1 VVNWRWLWRL
11 DAKLGFEAVN
21 GVMEAEAGPVVG
33 PSDTDVGAARARLL
47 VDAVGLWENASV
59 RGEQGRR
66 IGDCCVASGEERQED
81 RGNGIVADSS
91 GLQTRIAWQAHR
103 NVLSTKTFFPD
114 YAEA

>member
-21 GVMEAEAGPVVG
+21 GVMETEAGPVVG
-33 PSDTDVGAARARLL
+33 PPDTDVGAARARLL

-59 RGEQGRR
+59 RGKRGRR
-66 IGDCCVASGEERQED
+66 IGDWCVVSGEEGQED

-91 GLQTRIAWQAHR
+91 GLRTRIAWQAHK
-103 NVLSTKTFFPD
+103 NVLCRKTFFPD